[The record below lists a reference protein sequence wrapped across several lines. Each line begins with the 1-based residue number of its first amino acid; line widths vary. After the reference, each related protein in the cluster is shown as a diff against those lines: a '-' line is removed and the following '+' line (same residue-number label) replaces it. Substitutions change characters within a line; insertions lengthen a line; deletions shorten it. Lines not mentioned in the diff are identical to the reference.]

1 MMLADLEIPQI
12 VTYLAHVT
20 IWTGLKIGLALLLLA
35 MIDFAFQRWKFSQ
48 DLRMTD
54 QEIREEMKSLQGDPQ
69 TAARRRVI
77 QRQLALNRLSSAV
90 PDADFVVTNPTEL
103 AIAVQYDPETMI
115 APIVVAKGA
124 GVLAQRIRKLALEH
138 NVPIIERKPLARVL
152 YNEIDVG
159 QPIPNEQF
167 AAVAEVLRY
176 VYELKGKT
184 LPGMKDAA

>member
-1 MMLADLEIPQI
+1 
-12 VTYLAHVT
+12 
-20 IWTGLKIGLALLLLA
+20 
-35 MIDFAFQRWKFSQ
+35 
-48 DLRMTD
+48 
-54 QEIREEMKSLQGDPQ
+54 
-69 TAARRRVI
+69 
-77 QRQLALNRLSSAV
+77 
-90 PDADFVVTNPTEL
+90 
-103 AIAVQYDPETMI
+103 MI